1 MSIQVVADP
10 HSSCTETQKGNFAR
24 APNSEP
30 EATSHGE
37 QGEEATSSHST
48 QAEHMQYDATENNTC
63 EDACSDN
70 EYCLRCMD
78 KTIDAELA
86 RRQFWINLDPSIHHF
101 NYDGQGVYDPTDTSP
116 GECFAIIMA
125 QKRHQESRSPGAYR
139 IRSIINRARLFLDPI
154 AGIVDADML
163 HLRGSELAQAVEGK
177 VKKSYS
183 THGRWQFIEREA
195 EEIYVSPAIP
205 QCYLEA
211 NIIFD
216 SGFMCS
222 PEINMAKE
230 YVAKRP
236 SPYIPSPKGHR
247 RKWDWKPLPS
257 PLGLHQMRA
266 ATDDTDTQQYPS
278 RRSFSAAS
286 CSPPSSSTVLTP
298 FSETDS
304 SDMASIRLIK
314 QVLSLSHP
322 DTIPQYPSP
331 PYILTQAPH
340 AFRLLPALYKPK
352 LPYRA
357 SGILNRSIDSL
368 TSKRE
373 PIPIKTVRPFALRLK
388 RNSKTYISTA
398 SITSNRIQDIFSAH
412 IFEVNLSSSVKTP
425 LMALPNYHH
434 AFCQFEK

>member
-211 NIIFD
+211 NIILTVDLCALLKSIWRRSTWLKDPHHTFQAQRAIVG
-216 SGFMCS
+216 SGIGSHC
-222 PEINMAKE
+222 
-230 YVAKRP
+230 
-236 SPYIPSPKGHR
+236 
-247 RKWDWKPLPS
+247 PLPS
-257 PLGLHQMRA
+257 AFIRCERLPMIPILNSIPHEDHFRPLHAVLLHPR
-266 ATDDTDTQQYPS
+266 
-278 RRSFSAAS
+278 
-286 CSPPSSSTVLTP
+286 P
-298 FSETDS
+298 FSHHF
-304 SDMASIRLIK
+304 LK
-314 QVLSLSHP
+314 Q
-322 DTIPQYPSP
+322 
-331 PYILTQAPH
+331 
-340 AFRLLPALYKPK
+340 
-352 LPYRA
+352 
-357 SGILNRSIDSL
+357 
-368 TSKRE
+368 
-373 PIPIKTVRPFALRLK
+373 
-388 RNSKTYISTA
+388 
-398 SITSNRIQDIFSAH
+398 
-412 IFEVNLSSSVKTP
+412 TP
-425 LMALPNYHH
+425 LIWH
-434 AFCQFEK
+434 QSD